1 MCTKNIP
8 HDLLLKYII
17 SNTFQSISLDILK
30 ILITFTNIKGY
41 KGWDIFNSRR
51 GIKITQSSF
60 ALLYKVILPFK
71 KKFCEH
77 KETNKKTADSAR
89 GHSLSCTNH
98 LMPASAVPSSLP
110 FLTETCLP
118 WRRKPDIQILQNE
131 EFPIKNMQNTRILLV
146 LKKHYAELN
155 MIFLNRKVLKLI
167 LQKDS
172 VSYYPRNRSFEC
184 DNQLLFIKPVE
195 SL

>member
-1 MCTKNIP
+1 MS
-8 HDLLLKYII
+8 LLLKYII

-71 KKFCEH
+71 KSLW
-77 KETNKKTADSAR
+77 TQGNKQKNKTADSAR

-98 LMPASAVPSSLP
+98 LMPASAVPSSQP
-110 FLTETCLP
+110 FLTDTCLP

-131 EFPIKNMQNTRILLV
+131 EFPIKNIQNTRILLV

-167 LQKDS
+167 LQK
-172 VSYYPRNRSFEC
+172 RLC
-184 DNQLLFIKPVE
+184 FILSKKQKFRVW
-195 SL
+195 